1 MEWGKGDRSRE
12 ISGGSE
18 HEMVVERSGG
28 SGFWVCLP
36 GRVLGRGEFLSLREG
51 RTVEQAE
58 AEGPNVGFL
67 KNARLPAYLGKPREG
82 VRYGSTKLDGAV
94 R

>member
-1 MEWGKGDRSRE
+1 M
-12 ISGGSE
+12 
-18 HEMVVERSGG
+18 
-28 SGFWVCLP
+28 
-36 GRVLGRGEFLSLREG
+36 REG